1 MGLAL
6 PSPPKEVEER
16 DRERAAARRKR
27 LDTAKAV
34 SAVPSRYRQM
44 TMSTNDDQD
53 GRGKRVPRHH
63 PSANASPHTHTPTDD
78 RGCVIE
84 IHLCGPCPR
93 SSRASRERGED
104 GAWGA
109 RAATAAVTAAH
120 SSRERQRESASS
132 RKSSRQPGLRV
143 EAICGFV
150 TGTPERDRAATES
163 GLARVKA
170 GGGAG
175 KHWLSPLPPASA
187 GGREGEGVPI
197 ENRTPIG
204 AYVHSTAAS
213 DAEYFFPL
221 PASPSRLAPRRWE
234 RERKAPE
241 KRHGSAP
248 THAHAQQQTT
258 SRRHAPLLL
267 PTTRAPPPNPS
278 HAACSH
284 TQRTLAHAANQLFS
298 LSKKRDHTHP
308 PVPQAL
314 HVAPHLWFERC
325 SRNRFPPAHTHTLR
339 SQRASAR
346 PPARP
351 HYAFLFFP
359 FPKFFSSQ
367 PDHRTGSRDDGHC
380 SSMGPRLCARP
391 PRAFIAVIVVF
402 LPPGGRG
409 KKKSEEESVRE
420 GESIWR

>member
-143 EAICGFV
+143 EPICGFV

-213 DAEYFFPL
+213 DAEYFF
-221 PASPSRLAPRRWE
+221 SLARV
-234 RERKAPE
+234 
-241 KRHGSAP
+241 S
-248 THAHAQQQTT
+248 
-258 SRRHAPLLL
+258 
-267 PTTRAPPPNPS
+267 
-278 HAACSH
+278 
-284 TQRTLAHAANQLFS
+284 FS
-298 LSKKRDHTHP
+298 LSAEEMGKGTKSAGEEARLGPHP
-308 PVPQAL
+308 RTRTAANHQP
-314 HVAPHLWFERC
+314 APCTTAPTYH
-325 SRNRFPPAHTHTLR
+325 
-339 SQRASAR
+339 AR
-346 PPARP
+346 PPSESEPCCMQP
-351 HYAFLFFP
+351 HTENP
-359 FPKFFSSQ
+359 CT
-367 PDHRTGSRDDGHC
+367 RR
-380 SSMGPRLCARP
+380 
-391 PRAFIAVIVVF
+391 
-402 LPPGGRG
+402 
-409 KKKSEEESVRE
+409 KSAILS
-420 GESIWR
+420 